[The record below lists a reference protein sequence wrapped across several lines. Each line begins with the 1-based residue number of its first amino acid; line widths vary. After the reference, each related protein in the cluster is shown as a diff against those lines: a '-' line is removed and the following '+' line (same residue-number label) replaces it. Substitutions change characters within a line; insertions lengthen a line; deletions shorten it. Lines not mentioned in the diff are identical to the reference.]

1 MKNFLFHK
9 TKHTLNYADSVYR
22 KFREIR
28 YGISSCK
35 AELESDLA
43 FMRKELTNWQSYD
56 DAGALTTSNLQYQTW
71 LPVEYDHNV
80 YLNGGTGYYMTNE
93 NIGPQRLAVKYEVH
107 GAVDTNVIQVNA
119 NGAVTRINL
128 SPAITVNNNMSYV
141 YTQTVPSLVWT
152 VEHKMGFRPNV
163 FTEDATGA
171 DIEGLVEYVDTN
183 ILKITFNTPVAGKAY
198 LS

>member
-1 MKNFLFHK
+1 
-9 TKHTLNYADSVYR
+9 
-22 KFREIR
+22 
-28 YGISSCK
+28 
-35 AELESDLA
+35 
-43 FMRKELTNWQSYD
+43 
-56 DAGALTTSNLQYQTW
+56 
-71 LPVEYDHNV
+71 
-80 YLNGGTGYYMTNE
+80 MTNE

-141 YTQTVPSLVWT
+141 YTQTAPALVWT

-163 FTEDATGA
+163 FTEDAAGV
-171 DIEGLVEYVDTN
+171 DIQGVVEYIDTN
-183 ILKITFNTPVAGKAY
+183 ILKITFNQPVAGKAY